1 MNISNNPSQ
10 SKPESSAVL
19 AFLPK
24 GNLVP
29 HEWYH
34 AIKTK
39 AGKVDLPALSILSE
53 IVFRF

>member
-39 AGKVDLPALSILSE
+39 AGM
-53 IVFRF
+53 